1 MQNSNKKSL
10 RSRALDFLARRE
22 MSRVELAQKLAK
34 YTEDQAELEALLD
47 EFASKNWQSDQRFTQ
62 NFVELRSR
70 KYGYRRIVE
79 ELKQKGI
86 GPDDSSQYKPER
98 DTELQAA
105 FEILEKKF
113 KTAPVTPE
121 EKQKQMRFLAYRGFD
136 FDIIS
141 AAIKHWKEQDE
152 Y

>member
-1 MQNSNKKSL
+1 MQSPNKKSL

-34 YTEDQAELEALLD
+34 YTEDQAEIEALLD

-86 GPDDSSQYKPER
+86 DPDDSSQYKPER
-98 DTELQAA
+98 ASELQAA

-113 KTAPVTPE
+113 KSAPKTPE

-141 AAIKHWKEQDE
+141 AAIKRWKEQDE
-152 Y
+152 